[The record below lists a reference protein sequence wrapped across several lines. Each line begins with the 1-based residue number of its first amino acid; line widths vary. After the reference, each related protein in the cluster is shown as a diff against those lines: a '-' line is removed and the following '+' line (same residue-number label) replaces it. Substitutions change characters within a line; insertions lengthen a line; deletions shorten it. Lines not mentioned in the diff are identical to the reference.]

1 MTRLLVPSSRTDA
14 ARVAAEEIAAL
25 LRRKP
30 DAILVLASGKTMV
43 PVYRELVRLHRAERA
58 SFRRATTF
66 NLDEL
71 AVAADDPRSFR
82 VFMERRLFSKVDLP
96 PESVHF
102 LRGNAG
108 DRRAE
113 CGRYEAELSAAG
125 PPDLALVGIGAN
137 GHVAY
142 LEPGASLEPRTAAV
156 RLSPP
161 TKRSLAADGVDPV
174 PASALTMGIESIL
187 AARSILLVAA
197 GAAKAEAVAAALE
210 GPVTAGCPASFLT
223 VHRSLTLVLDVAAA
237 SALGAVPGSR
247 LSPRGR
253 RSPRPPRRASRRPRR
268 STRGSR

>member
-1 MTRLLVPSSRTDA
+1 VTRLLILASGTDA
-14 ARVAAEEIAAL
+14 ARVAADEIAAL

-30 DAILVLASGKTMV
+30 EATLVLASGKTMV
-43 PVYRELVRLHRAERA
+43 PVYRELVRLHRAGRA
-58 SFRRATTF
+58 SFGRAATF

-102 LRGNAG
+102 LRGNAR
-108 DRRAE
+108 DRGAE
-113 CGRYEAELSAAG
+113 CGRYEAELSTAG

-142 LEPGASLEPRTAAV
+142 LEPGAALEPRTAAV
-156 RLSPP
+156 RLSPG

-223 VHRSLTLVLDVAAA
+223 VHPSLTVVLDVAA
-237 SALGAVPGSR
+237 SR
-247 LSPRGR
+247 ALSPRGR
-253 RSPRPPRRASRRPRR
+253 RSPRPPRRKSRRPRR